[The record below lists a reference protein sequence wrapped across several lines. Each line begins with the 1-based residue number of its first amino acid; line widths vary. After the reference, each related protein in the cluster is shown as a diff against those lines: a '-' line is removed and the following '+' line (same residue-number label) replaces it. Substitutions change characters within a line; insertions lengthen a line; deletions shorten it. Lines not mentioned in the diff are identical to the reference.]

1 MKQFF
6 LAAVALLG
14 IFVFAASAADVTGK
28 WVAEVPGRE
37 GNTMTQTFNLKSDG
51 GTVTGTVA
59 TQRGEVAISDGKI
72 SGDTITFNQTMKMG
86 DNEVKMNYTGK
97 IEGDTI
103 KFTREREG
111 GNRKQEF
118 VAKRSAT

>member
-1 MKQFF
+1 MKQFV

-28 WVAEVPGRE
+28 WVAEVPGRD
-37 GNTMTQTFNLKSDG
+37 GNTMTQTFNLKADG

-59 TQRGEVAISDGKI
+59 TQRGEVAITDGKI

-86 DNEVKMNYTGK
+86 DNEVKMIYTGK